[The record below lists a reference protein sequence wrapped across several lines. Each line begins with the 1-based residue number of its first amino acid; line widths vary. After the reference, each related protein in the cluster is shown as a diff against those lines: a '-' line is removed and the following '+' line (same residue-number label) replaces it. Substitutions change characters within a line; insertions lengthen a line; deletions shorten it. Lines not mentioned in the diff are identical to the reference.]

1 MRVWVYALTVNSKR
15 SKTAGRPTD
24 PAVDGALLEAAMTEL
39 AAAGY
44 AGLTTAKVARRAGAS
59 TASLY
64 RRWRSKDELVAAAA
78 ATLAADALRPVD
90 TGSLEGDLRALLAHK
105 AEVAT
110 EPIVAALLSL
120 VGAAAHDEALA
131 GVLRREVFE
140 VTGARVAQ
148 VFDNARARGESPH
161 GDPDAVAM
169 MLALAVLAPA
179 IGGQGSPGVDAYA
192 ELIVR
197 SVSNPTSTP
206 A

>member
-1 MRVWVYALTVNSKR
+1 MSRARLLDSLESR
-15 SKTAGRPTD
+15 GLGRPVD
-24 PAVDGALLEAAMTEL
+24 PAVDEALLNAAMVEI
-39 AAAGY
+39 AASGY

-148 VFDNARARGESPH
+148 VFDNARTRGESPH

-179 IGGQGSPGVDAYA
+179 IGGQGSPGADAYA
-192 ELIVR
+192 DLIVR
-197 SVSNPTSTP
+197 AVSTPTSTP